1 MKFKIVFFVIFLSFS
16 CEDTIPLEHLE
27 WQKKRK
33 EDLFADDGYLNIAGL
48 FPIQNGTYSMGS
60 KEGSDIKLPRE
71 MPLSLAEVIV
81 KDSIISFNFFSTVI
95 LNDSTEARNISYN
108 YFKNKNYFSKENFVW
123 FVHLDSG
130 VKAIRLRDLKHPL
143 LKMDLEIDFFPYYSS
158 NIISGKFQKYQQP
171 KVVNFSN
178 FLGGIFIDTIP
189 GKINFKYRGI
199 NYSLEPTISPS
210 GNFFIAFGDKTNG
223 KETYGGGRY
232 LYVMPEDS
240 LGNVT
245 IDFNKSLNP
254 PCVFSTFTTC
264 PVPRSENI
272 MNVKIEAGEKNYD
285 GLLFSSVYQ

>member
-1 MKFKIVFFVIFLSFS
+1 MKLKIVFFVILMSFS
-16 CEDTIPLEHLE
+16 CEDIIPLEHLD
-27 WQKKRK
+27 WQKKRR

-48 FPIQNGTYSMGS
+48 FPIQNGSYSMGS
-60 KEGSDIKLPRE
+60 KEGSDIKLPAA
-71 MPLSLAEVIV
+71 MPLSLAEVLV

-95 LNDSTEARNISYN
+95 LNDSIETNSLSYN
-108 YFKNKNYFSKENFVW
+108 YFKNKNSFSQGNFVW

-143 LKMDLEIDFFPYYSS
+143 LTMDFEVDFFPYSSS
-158 NIISGKFQKYQQP
+158 NIISGHFEKYQLT

-178 FLGGIFIDTIP
+178 FLGGNFIDSIP
-189 GKINFKYRGI
+189 GKIHFKYRGKS
-199 NYSLEPTISPS
+199 YSLEPTISGS
-210 GNFFIAFGDKTNG
+210 GKFFIAFGDKTNG

-272 MNVKIEAGEKNYD
+272 LDVKIESGEKNYD